1 MSYTKDELYLVSAG
15 ADHTILVWDLSVF
28 SVTRTLRGHSD
39 VINGYV
45 PSIRINCVISIA
57 F

>member
-28 SVTRTLRGHSD
+28 SVTRILRGHSD

-45 PSIRINCVISIA
+45 HISIA